1 MFINSSPST
10 STPPRNKWPFTRIQ
24 FSLNAPYSRCLLLRA
39 ASQPAVRLPGC
50 LRFPDLALEMIS
62 AWQKLF
68 PGQFGKQDSICEEN
82 SKWHLRMAG
91 WRQAA
96 ERAGAVGCSLHPG
109 CPFLPPS
116 GPPEPVEVGCGEG
129 TEAEKAV
136 FNLALLSPS
145 LGLVFLGAP
154 VS

>member
-1 MFINSSPST
+1 MAPENGRMEAGSRESRSRGVLSP
-10 STPPRNKWPFTRIQ
+10 PWVP
-24 FSLNAPYSRCLLLRA
+24 
-39 ASQPAVRLPGC
+39 
-50 LRFPDLALEMIS
+50 
-62 AWQKLF
+62 
-68 PGQFGKQDSICEEN
+68 
-82 SKWHLRMAG
+82 
-91 WRQAA
+91 
-96 ERAGAVGCSLHPG
+96 
-109 CPFLPPS
+109 LPPPH